1 MWFDSH
7 CHLHLCEQE
16 VSLDDLLTRARTNG
30 VDQMVAVG
38 IEVASSERALD
49 IAREHEGVYASA
61 GVHPNDATSWNEE
74 VGQRVDELL
83 SHDEVVAVGETGLDF
98 YRDYTPHDV
107 QRAAFRDHI
116 ELAKGHRKPLVIH
129 TRDST
134 TAAIDELVA
143 AGPPERLIFHCW
155 SGTTDELKSALEL
168 GAHVSFAGN
177 VSFKSAGD
185 LREAARL
192 VPDDRLLVETDSPFL
207 APVPHRGKP
216 NEPGF
221 VAAVGRAVAEA
232 RDRDDAEIARS
243 TTANARRIFGLAR

>member
-16 VSLDDLLTRARTNG
+16 VSLDDLLTRARTNR
-30 VDQMVAVG
+30 VEQMVAVG

-49 IAREHEGVYASA
+49 IARKHEGVYASA

-74 VGQRVDELL
+74 AGQRIDELL
-83 SHDEVVAVGETGLDF
+83 SLNEVVAVGETGLDF

-116 ELAKGHRKPLVIH
+116 DLAKGHRKPLVIH

-143 AGPPERLIFHCW
+143 AGPPEKLIFHCW
-155 SGTTDELKSALEL
+155 SGTTDELKAALEL

-177 VSFKSAGD
+177 VSFKSAAD
-185 LREAARL
+185 LREAALL
-192 VPDDRLLVETDSPFL
+192 VPDNQLLVETDSPFL

-221 VAAVGRAVAEA
+221 VASVGRAVAEA
-232 RDRDDAEIARS
+232 RGQDEAEIARS
-243 TTANARRIFGLAR
+243 TTDNARRIFGLAR